1 MKKGFLLITILI
13 LVSCKA
19 FAQTNTNQKVTKKEI
34 TLEKIWNGTFSPER
48 MNSLNSMN
56 GDFYSLLNSDRETKS
71 VTEDKYS

>member
-13 LVSCKA
+13 LFSCKE
-19 FAQTNTNQKVTKKEI
+19 FAQTNSTQTATKKEI